1 MEVHKHLGCGF
12 LEPVYQAALM
22 LEFAKRGVPFRRE
35 VKLPVFYKE
44 VRLST
49 PYKVDFI
56 CFDKIV
62 VELKALGRLS
72 GTEEAQVINYLKAS
86 GQQIGL
92 LMNLALW
99 SIAASF
105 SPSLISL

>member
-1 MEVHKHLGCGF
+1 MEVHTFLGCGF

-22 LEFAKRGVPFRRE
+22 LEFANREIPFSRE

-44 VRLST
+44 VRLKT

-62 VELKALGRLS
+62 VELKAFRTLEWNRGSS
-72 GTEEAQVINYLKAS
+72 GNKLPES
-86 GQQIGL
+86 QQQRDRF
-92 LMNLALW
+92 AFKLW
-99 SIAASF
+99 HAVT
-105 SPSLISL
+105 